1 MIIEFVIATYINT
14 EALIL
19 MLQCLRV
26 QTSSDWKAHVVIDGH
41 NDAYQRVK
49 DMYAS
54 DDRIRFTYIDGPN
67 NDYGHTPRNYG
78 LEQATGD
85 FVILTSDDNYYV
97 PTFVEVFTKA
107 ARNDTRFMYCNM
119 IHNYSA
125 YKPQECHP
133 KFQHI
138 DIGNMVMRTEFAKQ
152 LRLDVKAHMADG
164 WMCEEFI
171 SKFCQDPSTV
181 LKINNTL
188 YVHN

>member
-1 MIIEFVIATYINT
+1 MTIEFVIATYINT
-14 EALIL
+14 EALII

-41 NDAYQRVK
+41 NDAYERIRN
-49 DMYAS
+49 MYAN
-54 DDRIRFTYIDGPN
+54 DDRIRFTNIDGPN

-107 ARNDTRFMYCNM
+107 AREDTRFMYCNM

-133 KFQHI
+133 RFQHI

>member
-26 QTSSDWKAHVVIDGH
+26 QTSSSWIAHVVIDGH
-41 NDAYQRVK
+41 NDAYEHIK
-49 DMYAS
+49 EMYN
-54 DDRIRFTYIDGPN
+54 DDKRIRFTNIDGPN
-67 NDYGHTPRNYG
+67 NDYGHSPRNYG

-97 PTFVEVFTKA
+97 PTFVEVFTKS
-107 ARNDTRFMYCNM
+107 ARKNTRFMYCNM

-125 YKPQECHP
+125 YKPQDCYP
-133 KFQHI
+133 MFQHI
-138 DIGNMVMRTEFAKQ
+138 DIGNMVMRTEYAKQ

-171 SKFCQDPSTV
+171 SKFCQDTATV

>member
-14 EALIL
+14 EALII

-41 NDAYQRVK
+41 NDAYKRVK

-54 DDRIRFTYIDGPN
+54 DDRIRFTNIDGPN

-107 ARNDTRFMYCNM
+107 AREDTRFMYCNM

-125 YKPQECHP
+125 YKPQE
-133 KFQHI
+133 
-138 DIGNMVMRTEFAKQ
+138 G
-152 LRLDVKAHMADG
+152 
-164 WMCEEFI
+164 
-171 SKFCQDPSTV
+171 
-181 LKINNTL
+181 
-188 YVHN
+188 